1 MPDRDDLIRDL
12 TDLGRSV
19 PNPGAAGMEQAVMTR
34 LQRTEPA
41 SARPTRRRTSAVA
54 VGLAVVV
61 ALLAATPSVRAAVAD
76 WFGFGAVI
84 VREGEGEA
92 TPSPTDTRLPTGNP
106 LSLDEA
112 ASRVEFTVY
121 EVPGLG
127 DPDRAWVSPD
137 RRILTLD
144 WDGRFH
150 LDQSSSLSYTFR
162 KTAPS
167 FQRVSVAGR
176 EALWFEDSHDVL
188 VIGPDGAEN
197 PETLRP
203 AGRTLVWTIGDTTLR
218 LEGDLSLARA
228 LQLAET
234 ARRHG

>member
-12 TDLGRSV
+12 TELGRSV
-19 PNPGAAGMEQAVMTR
+19 TTPGAAGMEQAVMTR

-41 SARPTRRRTSAVA
+41 SARPARRRIRTVA

-61 ALLAATPSVRAAVAD
+61 ALLFATPSVRAAVAD

-84 VREGEGEA
+84 VREGDPE
-92 TPSPTDTRLPTGNP
+92 TSPSPAPSAPTGRP
-106 LSLDEA
+106 QSLDDA
-112 ASRVEFTVY
+112 AARVAFTVY
-121 EVPGLG
+121 EIPGLG
-127 DPDRAWVSPD
+127 DPDRAWVSRD
-137 RRILTLD
+137 RRILTID
-144 WDGRFH
+144 WDGRLR
-150 LDQSSSLSYTFR
+150 LDQSSSLSYRFR

-167 FQRVSVAGR
+167 FRRVTVDGH
-176 EALWFEDSHDVL
+176 EGLWFEDSHDVL
-188 VIGPDGAEN
+188 VIGPDGAEI
-197 PETLRP
+197 PETLRA

-234 ARRHG
+234 ARRHR